1 MNTIDTRSLS
11 PEQQEVIRKGA
22 VKAFLNGK
30 SISEVCTM
38 YSVSRQSLHN
48 WVSAYIKGGEKSLN
62 TKKQGRPEGG
72 LLKNWQC
79 AQIVKIVKNYCPND
93 IEMPYFLWS
102 REAVSK
108 LILNRYEIS
117 LSKTTVGRYLKKWG
131 FTSQKPIKRAY
142 ERNDTDVIKWVEEIF
157 PTIRKRSIKENTSIF
172 WEDESGLSSENIA
185 GKSYGIK
192 GQKPVIK
199 KTGKRFRCNMI
210 SAISNGGKLYF
221 SIFDEKFDS
230 DVFIKFL
237 KKLCRESDRKVF
249 VITDRHPVHKS
260 KKVET
265 WLKRNRSMIEIFFL
279 PGYCPELNPD
289 ELLNNDIKSN
299 ALGRYRPRTKEE
311 MKGRVRNHL
320 RMRQKQPAILKNF
333 FHNRHVKYAA

>member
-1 MNTIDTRSLS
+1 MKTVDSRSLS
-11 PEQQEVIRKGA
+11 PTQQEVVRKGA
-22 VKAFLNGK
+22 VKAFLDGVEIKN
-30 SISEVCTM
+30 VCRI

-48 WVSAYIKGGEKSLN
+48 WVSAYKKKGESALR

-72 LLKNWQC
+72 LLKNWQS
-79 AQIVKIVKNYCPND
+79 AQVVKSIKNYCPND

-108 LILNRYEIS
+108 IIFERYKIS

-142 ERNDTDVIKWVEEIF
+142 ERNDEDVIKWVEETF
-157 PTIRKRSIKENTSIF
+157 PSIRKRAKKENAAIF

-185 GKSYGIK
+185 GKSYGLK
-192 GQKPVIK
+192 GKTPVVK

-221 SIFDEKFDS
+221 NLFDEKFDS
-230 DVFIKFL
+230 DVFIQFL

-260 KKVET
+260 KKVAT
-265 WLKRNRSMIEIFFL
+265 WLTQNKNMIEMYFL

-299 ALGRYRPRTKEE
+299 ALGKYRPRTKDE
-311 MKGRVRNHL
+311 MKKRVKSHL
-320 RMRQKQPAILKNF
+320 SMRQKQPAILKNF
-333 FHNRHVKYAA
+333 FHGKHVKYAA